1 MNKEFTAT
9 FTVVLI
15 ISFCVANSGC
25 FESEK
30 EPEVLGDYAKYY
42 LQGSK
47 YTKIIIE
54 IDYVEGYA
62 PSSQAQSCLRNT
74 INQYCDKQSI
84 HEEKDGFSSAESSY
98 SDEDIRALENDH
110 RDRQKSGDTIVVYIL
125 YLNGKYAENEDVLG
139 LAYGPSSIAIFMER
153 IYEIEIPWWATSF
166 IDHTDYEKSVVVH
179 EFGHLLALVNIG
191 YQSDRSHESSNEHHC
206 IHEECVMYYA
216 IETVSI
222 IDLITTE
229 DPEPPYE
236 FCTDCQHDLGKIKSG
251 EY

>member
-1 MNKEFTAT
+1 MRRKLTAT
-9 FTVVLI
+9 LTTILIVLI
-15 ISFCVANSGC
+15 ILANSGC
-25 FESEK
+25 FDSDE

-47 YTKIIIE
+47 YTNIIIE

-62 PSSQAQSCLRNT
+62 PSSQALSCLRNT
-74 INQYCDKQSI
+74 INQYCDKQSVQ
-84 HEEKDGFSSAESSY
+84 EEKNGFASSKSSY
-98 SDEDIRALENDH
+98 SDEDIRNLEDEH
-110 RDRQKSGDTIVVYIL
+110 RDRQRNGDTIVIYIL
-125 YLNGKYAENEDVLG
+125 YLNGKYAKDEDVLG
-139 LAYGPSSIAIFMER
+139 VAYGPSSIAIFKER

-191 YQSDRSHESSNEHHC
+191 YVSDRNHESSYDHHC
-206 IHEECVMYYA
+206 IHEECVMYHSV
-216 IETVSI
+216 ETVSI
-222 IDLITTE
+222 IDLITRE

-236 FCTDCQHDLGKIKSG
+236 FYTDCQHDLGKIKSG